1 MAGRT
6 APTPEREDIASQVVA
21 WRRDVLLEA
30 GCPAAVAE
38 AIARG
43 NADLH
48 RAVEML
54 SNGCPPE
61 LAERIL
67 T

>member
-1 MAGRT
+1 MAGRA
-6 APTPEREDIASQVVA
+6 APTPEREDVANQVVT
-21 WRRDVLLEA
+21 WRTQVLVDA
-30 GCPAAVAE
+30 GCPQEIAE

-48 RAVEML
+48 RAVDML
-54 SNGCPPE
+54 GAGCPPE